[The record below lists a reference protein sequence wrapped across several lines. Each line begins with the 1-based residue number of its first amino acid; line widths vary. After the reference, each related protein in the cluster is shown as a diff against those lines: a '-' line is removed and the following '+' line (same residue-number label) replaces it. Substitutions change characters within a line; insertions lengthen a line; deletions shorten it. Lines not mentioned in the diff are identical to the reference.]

1 MPHMETTRY
10 RIVAADLEDAEHC
23 AGLVHC
29 LDDYAAGPM
38 GRAEG
43 LSAEVQRAIV
53 PGLREHPE
61 RLIRLALQGREVVG
75 VAVCFIGFSTF
86 SAKPRLNVHDLCVL
100 GAHRGQGVGRALL
113 ESVLAGARAA
123 GCSGVTLEVRTD
135 NEIAQRLYRSLG
147 FSGGSAPMLFWERKL
162 P

>member
-1 MPHMETTRY
+1 MAPMDTARY
-10 RIVAADLEDAEHC
+10 HIVAADLDDPEHC
-23 AGLVHC
+23 AGLLHC
-29 LDDYAAGPM
+29 LDDYAAGDM
-38 GRAEG
+38 GRSEG
-43 LSAEVQRAIV
+43 LSVEVQRAIV

-61 RLIRLALQGREVVG
+61 RLLRLALHGREVVG
-75 VAVCFIGFSTF
+75 VAVCFLGFSTF

-100 GAHRGQGVGRALL
+100 AAHRGQGVGRALL
-113 ESVLAGARAA
+113 ESVLEGARAA

-135 NEIAQRLYRSLG
+135 NAIAQRLYRSLG

>member
-1 MPHMETTRY
+1 MPLMDATRY
-10 RIVAADLEDAEHC
+10 RIVAADLEDPEHA

-38 GRAEG
+38 GRGQG
-43 LSAEVQRAIV
+43 LSPEVQRAIV

-61 RLIRLALQGREVVG
+61 RLIRLALHGPQVVG
-75 VAVCFIGFSTF
+75 AAVCFIGFSTF

-100 GAHRGQGVGRALL
+100 GAHRGQGLGRGLL
-113 ESVLAGARAA
+113 ESVLEGARAA
-123 GCSGVTLEVRTD
+123 GCSGVTLEVRGD
-135 NEIAQRLYRSLG
+135 NEVAQRLYRSLG
-147 FSGGSAPMLFWERKL
+147 FNGGSAPMLFWERKL

>member
-1 MPHMETTRY
+1 MDTRY
-10 RIVAADLEDAEHC
+10 RIVAAELDDPEHC

-38 GRAEG
+38 GRDQG

-53 PGLREHPE
+53 PGLRRHPE
-61 RLIRLALQGREVVG
+61 RVIRLALYERSVVG
-75 VAVCFIGFSTF
+75 AAVCFVGFSTF

-100 GAHRGQGVGRALL
+100 GPHQGRGVGRALL
-113 ESVLAGARAA
+113 DAVLEAARAV

-135 NEIAQRLYRSLG
+135 NERAQRLYRSLG
-147 FSGGSAPMLFWERKL
+147 FSGGSVPMLFWERKL
-162 P
+162 A

>member
-1 MPHMETTRY
+1 METTRY
-10 RIVAADLEDAEHC
+10 RIVAADLEDPEQC

-38 GRAEG
+38 GRGAG
-43 LSAEVQRAIV
+43 LSDEVQRALV
-53 PGLREHPE
+53 PGLRQHPE
-61 RLIRLALQGREVVG
+61 RLIRVALQGRAVVG
-75 VAVCFIGFSTF
+75 AAVCFVGFSTF

-100 GAHRGQGVGRALL
+100 EPHRNRGVGRALL
-113 ESVLAGARAA
+113 ESVLEAARAV

-162 P
+162 A

>member
-1 MPHMETTRY
+1 MPPMDTTRY
-10 RIVAADLEDAEHC
+10 RIVPADLGDPEHC

-38 GRAEG
+38 GRELG

-53 PGLREHPE
+53 PGLRQHPE
-61 RLIRLALQGREVVG
+61 RLIRLALCERSVVG
-75 VAVCFIGFSTF
+75 VAVCFVGFSTF

-100 GAHRGQGVGRALL
+100 APHRGQGVGRALL
-113 ESVLAGARAA
+113 ESVLEAARAA
-123 GCSGVTLEVRTD
+123 GCSGVTLEVRAD
-135 NEIAQRLYRSLG
+135 NEPAQRLYRSLG

-162 P
+162 V

>member
-1 MPHMETTRY
+1 MRRMDTTRY
-10 RIVAADLEDAEHC
+10 RIVAADLDDPEHC
-23 AGLVHC
+23 AGLLHC

-38 GRAEG
+38 GRSAG

-53 PGLREHPE
+53 PGLRQHPE
-61 RLIRLALQGREVVG
+61 RLLRLALHGREVVG
-75 VAVCFIGFSTF
+75 VAVCFLGFSTF

-100 GAHRGQGVGRALL
+100 AAHRAQGVGRALL
-113 ESVLAGARAA
+113 ESVLEGARAA

-135 NEIAQRLYRSLG
+135 NEVAQRLYHSLG